1 MTYTTNSSKTTTT
14 ANDNLGFDSHPLA
27 KLRQCRSKGTKKNN
41 QPPPRNHKTWST
53 VRTLEPLVAQV
64 LGERCAMIISQ
75 LHYWIGKKCGEIHW
89 GARWIYNSYKEWQV
103 QFPWLGV
110 GQIGH
115 LFRHLEAIG
124 VVLSDN
130 FNRTPTDRV
139 KWYTID
145 YHQLAK
151 LTGWN
156 PYDLDIESGV
166 TGKEPEPS
174 ADGQQEAPELLA
186 GSRGEDPLHSC
197 MGLRPCSTTL
207 HSRGRSGISP
217 FPPAPFPPA
226 SSGELDEVSEE
237 ISSEESLKPLWLSN
251 VENKNNAKLKNST
264 LQDRNLEPSTIYPNQ
279 DHFPP
284 KQEVC
289 GTNVPEPENDQQD
302 DEFYPLSVE
311 EEKPQAIT
319 LPENDD
325 LSQQNLS
332 IDELHSESLPRPPAP
347 VLKEIEG
354 VNEVLPEP
362 AAEDRVILTEVRE
375 EVGSMN
381 PQLKSLVLTHSI
393 QEVRKALKMLRERR
407 QKKELTP
414 IGKPAAWLADCLK
427 NRRWSKE
434 KETVETPIP
443 KTNEEKLT
451 PQQKEW
457 YVWAI
462 SEKIVDDVPLNF
474 LPVQCGSVRIRV
486 FKNQWSYLCTF
497 DELMQEYPI
506 PK

>member
-41 QPPPRNHKTWST
+41 QPPPRNHKTWRT

-174 ADGQQEAPELLA
+174 ADG
-186 GSRGEDPLHSC
+186 
-197 MGLRPCSTTL
+197 
-207 HSRGRSGISP
+207 
-217 FPPAPFPPA
+217 
-226 SSGELDEVSEE
+226 ELDEVSEE
-237 ISSEESLKPLWLSN
+237 ISSEESPKPLWLSN

-289 GTNVPEPENDQQD
+289 STNVPEPENNQQD

-414 IGKPAAWLADCLK
+414 IEKPAAWLADCLK
-427 NRRWSKE
+427 NRRWSKG
-434 KETVETPIP
+434 KETYETPIP